1 MIKAH
6 PDYPDPDRWEKLRDR
21 GENMARDAAIPAAV
35 GFAIL
40 LLRSVELPFISIG
53 QDIYTIA
60 VLLFIGG
67 VLFVLVGFVFDL
79 ISNLGRRF
87 EVADIEIDF

>member
-6 PDYPDPDRWEKLRDR
+6 PEYPDPDRWEQLRDR
-21 GENMARDAAIPAAV
+21 GENMARDAAIPAVV
-35 GFAIL
+35 GFTIL

-53 QDIYTIA
+53 QDIYTIG

-67 VLFVLVGFVFDL
+67 VLFVLVGFVFGL
-79 ISNLGRRF
+79 VSNLGRRVEEAGIQLEF
-87 EVADIEIDF
+87 